1 MMSLLQRSVLIGIV
15 LQLCFVSQAIAF
27 TAGWHTQQ
35 HAALSL
41 RRERSS
47 TTELAF
53 FRRLFRRKK
62 NPSAPPVPE
71 PAVTRSKR
79 IPVEPADLCVIGG
92 GVSGLV
98 AATEAAKKSPKAKII
113 LLEAEE
119 TLGGRVQSDKT
130 PDGFTLDRGFAV
142 FIEDY
147 PVARNVLDYEQLKL
161 QPFLP
166 GALVK
171 ITETSN
177 LARVADP
184 LRQPEELLTA
194 LFAPVGTF
202 VDKMRLLLVIQHALS
217 TPVENLFTENETDT
231 ETELRER
238 WGLSDTFIDRFFRPF
253 LEGIY
258 LAPLSEQSSRMFNF
272 IFKMFSTGAAT
283 LPAGGMGAIAEQL
296 ASKAKDAGVDLRTN
310 SPVANIR
317 KEEDGYVITT
327 ELGKSTI
334 RAKNV
339 VVATD
344 GAAAQKL
351 LSQIN
356 GLEELAVKPEQPQR
370 QVMCMYY
377 AFDSPAPVEE
387 PVLILNGV
395 IGKRG
400 TAECPVNNACFPSIV
415 NEGYA
420 PEGKGLCSVT
430 ILKDIM
436 DVYEGKEGDLDIAV
450 REQLG
455 TWFPEFKDDILSKWE
470 LKGTYKIKNAQPAQ
484 LGGPFPASIN
494 GGRSPTTYRGVLPQG
509 LLVCGDHM
517 ATATLNGALESGLR
531 AGEAAA
537 KLL

>member
-1 MMSLLQRSVLIGIV
+1 MLTLQRIV
-15 LQLCFVSQAIAF
+15 LVGILLLCSGPQVAAFSVGYQQYNAAI
-27 TAGWHTQQ
+27 
-35 HAALSL
+35 SL
-41 RRERSS
+41 REVRSS
-47 TTELAF
+47 ATELAL

-62 NPSAPPVPE
+62 NQSAPQPVP
-71 PAVTRSKR
+71 RGQR
-79 IPVEPADLCVIGG
+79 IKPEHVDLCVIGG

-98 AATEAAKKSPKAKII
+98 AATEAAKGSPQAKVV
-113 LLEAEE
+113 LLEADA

-147 PVARNVLDYEQLKL
+147 PMARTILDYDQLKL
-161 QPFLP
+161 KPFLP

-171 ITETSN
+171 ITESSS

-184 LRQPEELLTA
+184 LRQPEETLTA

-217 TPVENLFTENETDT
+217 TSIENLFNERETDT
-231 ETELRER
+231 ETELKDR

-258 LAPLSEQSSRMFNF
+258 LAPLNEQSSRMFNF
-272 IFKMFSTGAAT
+272 IFKMFTEGAAT
-283 LPAGGMGAIAEQL
+283 LPAGGMGAIADQL
-296 ASKAKDAGVDLRTN
+296 VSKAKQAGVDLRTDA
-310 SPVANIR
+310 PVVNLQ
-317 KEEDGYVITT
+317 KDEDGYVITT
-327 ELGKSTI
+327 EFGASKVH
-334 RAKNV
+334 AKNV

-344 GAAAQKL
+344 GVVAQKL
-351 LSQIN
+351 LSQVS
-356 GLEELAVKPEQPQR
+356 GLEDLFLKPEQTQR

-377 AFDSPAPVEE
+377 AFDSKAPVEE
-387 PVLILNGV
+387 PILILNGV

-400 TAECPVNNACFPSIV
+400 TMESPVNNACFPSVV

-420 PEGKGLCSVT
+420 PDGKGLCSVT

-436 DVYEGKEGDLDIAV
+436 DAYEGREGDLDKAV

-455 TWFPEFKDDILSKWE
+455 TWFPEIKNDILSKWE

-484 LGGPFPASIN
+484 LGGPFPASIH
-494 GGRSPTTYRGVLPQG
+494 GGRAPTTYRGVLPEG

-517 ATATLNGALESGLR
+517 ATATLNGALESGFR

-537 KLL
+537 KLIG

>member
-1 MMSLLQRSVLIGIV
+1 MTSLLQRVVVVAILQVCIV
-15 LQLCFVSQAIAF
+15 SKVAAFSTGRHLHQLS
-27 TAGWHTQQ
+27 
-35 HAALSL
+35 HAAFYV
-41 RRERSS
+41 RKDRS
-47 TTELAF
+47 TATELAF
-53 FRRLFRRKK
+53 FRRLFRRNKDQ
-62 NPSAPPVPE
+62 SASVPE
-71 PAVTRSKR
+71 PAGRSKR
-79 IPVEPADLCVIGG
+79 TQPEQVDLCVIGG

-98 AATEAAKKSPKAKII
+98 AATEAAKNSPKAKVI
-113 LLEAEE
+113 LLEADA
-119 TLGGRVQSDKT
+119 TLGGRVRSDKT
-130 PDGFTLDRGFAV
+130 PDGYTLDRGFAV

-147 PVARNVLDYEQLKL
+147 PAARTVLDYDQLKL
-161 QPFLP
+161 KPFLP

-171 ITETSN
+171 ITETSD

-217 TPVENLFTENETDT
+217 TPVENLFTESETDT
-231 ETELRER
+231 ETELKER

-258 LAPLSEQSSRMFNF
+258 LAPLNEQSSRMFNF
-272 IFKMFSTGAAT
+272 IFKMFSTGAAA
-283 LPAGGMGAIAEQL
+283 LPAGGMGAIADQL
-296 ASKAKDAGVDLRTN
+296 ATKAKGTGVDLRTS
-310 SPVANIR
+310 SPVANIQ
-317 KEEDGYVITT
+317 KEDDGYLITT
-327 ELGKSTI
+327 ELGKSKVH
-334 RAKNV
+334 AKNV

-344 GAAAQKL
+344 GPAAQKL
-351 LSQIN
+351 LSQMSV
-356 GLEELAVKPEQPQR
+356 LEALARKPEQPQR

-387 PVLILNGV
+387 PILILNGV

-400 TAECPVNNACFPSIV
+400 TAGSPVNNACFPSVV
-415 NEGYA
+415 NDGYA
-420 PEGKGLCSVT
+420 PDGKELCSVT

-436 DVYEGKEGDLDIAV
+436 DIYDGRDGDLDKAV

-455 TWFPEFKDDILSKWE
+455 TWFPEFKNDILGKWE
-470 LKGTYKIKNAQPAQ
+470 LKGTYKITNAQPAQ
-484 LGGPFPASIN
+484 LGGPFPANMN
-494 GGRSPTTYRGVLPQG
+494 GGRSPSTYRGALPKG

-537 KLL
+537 KLIG